1 MLIGS
6 LFSGIGGLELG
17 VEAATG
23 GRVAWQVERDPWCRK
38 VLARHWPDA
47 ARFDDVCAVG
57 SELAAVDLICGG
69 FPCQPASVAG
79 ARKGMSDD
87 RWLWPQFARIVGV
100 VRPRFVFVENVAG
113 LLTLDDGRAWGS
125 VLGSLAALGYDAQWD
140 VFRASDVGA
149 PHRRE
154 RVFGLAYARGVDAQ
168 RRGRPGAV
176 AGESGLPE
184 GEVGQR
190 QRGWDAFGCG
200 RETLDVAHADHLGR
214 GAQPVAVR
222 DAPQHPKNLRGGGEV
237 GYAHDS
243 RLQGRRER
251 EGVCR
256 VAYVAGGEVDHARM
270 GGVPDGLSFG
280 LDAHRWPAGRGEA
293 QREWEPPR
301 VGEATKG
308 RRARLKAL
316 GNAVVPQVAALALR
330 TLAARASVTLTT
342 HPATLT
348 TRLDGQSA

>member
-1 MLIGS
+1 MTLRIGS

-23 GRVAWQVERDPWCRK
+23 GHVVWQVERDPWCRS

-47 ARFDDVCAVG
+47 TRFDDVCTVG

-100 VRPRFVFVENVAG
+100 VRPRFVLLENVAG

-125 VLGSLAALGYDAQWD
+125 VLGSLAALGYDAVWD

-154 RVFGLAYARGVDAQ
+154 RLFGLAYARGVDAQ
-168 RRGRPGAV
+168 RRGSAGVVDGA
-176 AGESGLPE
+176 SGALE

-190 QRGWDAFGCG
+190 QRGGAAPCG
-200 RETLDVAHADHLGR
+200 GSEALSMAYAERGESWQRHQPDVQWRRAGEAEQTG
-214 GAQPVAVR
+214 V
-222 DAPQHPKNLRGGGEV
+222 GGGVRSGAARVTE
-237 GYAHDS
+237 
-243 RLQGRRER
+243 QGRVEPRL
-251 EGVCR
+251 G
-256 VAYVAGGEVDHARM
+256 
-270 GGVPDGLSFG
+270 GGVDGLPAR
-280 LDAHRWPAGRGEA
+280 LDAHRWPAGRGEV
-293 QREWEPPR
+293 QHEWEPPR
-301 VGEATKG
+301 ISVASPG
-308 RRARLKAL
+308 RRNRLRAL
-316 GNAVVPQVAALALR
+316 GNAVVPQVAALALK
-330 TLAARASVTLTT
+330 TLSARSGVAL
-342 HPATLT
+342 
-348 TRLDGQSA
+348 